1 MELSESTL
9 NYLIASR
16 KGDLEELQQSEMK
29 RDEVYYL
36 LMGQHQGFIQALEI
50 LTDLIKKEEL

>member
-1 MELSESTL
+1 MDITESTL

-16 KGDLEELQQSEMK
+16 KAALEELKQSEMR

-36 LMGQHQGFIQALEI
+36 LKGQHDGFIQALEI
-50 LTDLIKKEEL
+50 LTEFIKKEEL